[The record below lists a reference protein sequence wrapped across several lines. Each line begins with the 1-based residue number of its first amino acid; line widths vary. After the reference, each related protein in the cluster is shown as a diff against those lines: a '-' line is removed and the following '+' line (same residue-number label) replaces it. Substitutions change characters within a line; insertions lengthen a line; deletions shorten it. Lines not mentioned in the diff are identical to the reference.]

1 MIENFEE
8 FYFPAAKKKAI
19 EEGRAEGLAT
29 GLAEGRAEGLATGL
43 VEGRAEGRAEGE
55 KRVNRL
61 VQLLLVQSRL
71 DDIKRAVEDEIY
83 QKQLFE
89 ELGI

>member
-1 MIENFEE
+1 MGYLFENFED
-8 FYFPAAKKKAI
+8 FDFPAAKKKAI
-19 EEGRAEGLAT
+19 E
-29 GLAEGRAEGLATGL
+29 
-43 VEGRAEGRAEGE
+43 EGRAEGRAEGE